1 MHKRYSLGDG
11 WSRAEYVRDEQTCGG
26 AMMYPPEIRSDM
38 IRYPSQDG
46 TQIDAYVS
54 HPAAAGRYPGVVVIM
69 EAFGLI
75 EHIKDVARRF
85 AEQGYLAIA
94 PDMYTRE
101 GAPDPTVM
109 DQVLKTMFSVP
120 DTQAVADLEGA
131 ITYLKS
137 QSDSN
142 GKVGAIG
149 FCSGGRYT
157 LILGCKSKNLDAA
170 VDSAGGFIIQEQHT
184 PQRPVSPI
192 DMVPTL
198 SCPLL
203 ALFGEEDPN
212 PSPAHAARLQ
222 EELDKHGKIYE
233 FRMYHN
239 AGHAFFA
246 DYRPSYRA
254 AAAQD
259 MWHRVLMFYE
269 TYLTA

>member
-1 MHKRYSLGDG
+1 
-11 WSRAEYVRDEQTCGG
+11 V
-26 AMMYPPEIRSDM
+26 YPPEIQSSM
-38 IRYPSQDG
+38 IPYPSQDG
-46 TQIDAYVS
+46 TQINAYLS
-54 HPAAAGRYPGVVVIM
+54 RPAAAGRYPGVVVIM

-75 EHIKDVARRF
+75 EHIQEVARRF
-85 AEQGYLAIA
+85 AEQGYIAVA

-101 GAPDPTVM
+101 GSPDPSHM
-109 DQVLKTMFSVP
+109 DSVFKTMFSVP

-131 ITYLKS
+131 ITYIKRLP
-137 QSDSN
+137 DSN

-157 LILGCKSKNLDAA
+157 LILGCKSTNLDAV
-170 VDSAGGFIIQEQHT
+170 VDSAGGFIMQDQHT

-192 DMVPTL
+192 DMIPTL

-203 ALFGEEDPN
+203 GLFGEEDPN
-212 PSPAHAARLQ
+212 PSPAQAARMQ
-222 EELDKHGKIYE
+222 EELDKHGKTYE
-233 FRMYHN
+233 FRMYRH

-259 MWHRVLMFYE
+259 MWHRVLVFYDQ
-269 TYLTA
+269 YLKA

>member
-1 MHKRYSLGDG
+1 MYFPEVQS
-11 WSRAEYVRDEQTCGG
+11 T
-26 AMMYPPEIRSDM
+26 MMQYA
-38 IRYPSQDG
+38 SQDG
-46 TQIDAYVS
+46 TSINAYFS
-54 HPAAAGRYPGVVVIM
+54 RPTTAGRYPGVVVIM

-75 EHIKDVARRF
+75 DHIKDVARRF
-85 AEQGYLAIA
+85 AEQGYLALA

-101 GAPDPTVM
+101 GSPDASNM
-109 DQVLKTMFSVP
+109 DSVLKTMFSVP

-131 ITYLKS
+131 ITHLKGLA
-137 QSDSN
+137 DSN

-157 LILGCKSKNLDAA
+157 FILGCKSRNLDAA

-192 DMVPTL
+192 DMIPTL
-198 SCPLL
+198 ACPLL
-203 ALFGEEDPN
+203 GLFGEEDPN
-212 PSPAHAARLQ
+212 PSPAHAARME
-222 EELDKHGKIYE
+222 EELKKHGKSYE
-233 FRMYHN
+233 FHMYRN

-259 MWHRVLMFYE
+259 MWHRVLGFYGKH
-269 TYLTA
+269 LQA

>member
-1 MHKRYSLGDG
+1 
-11 WSRAEYVRDEQTCGG
+11 
-26 AMMYPPEIRSDM
+26 
-38 IRYPSQDG
+38 
-46 TQIDAYVS
+46 
-54 HPAAAGRYPGVVVIM
+54 
-69 EAFGLI
+69 
-75 EHIKDVARRF
+75 
-85 AEQGYLAIA
+85 
-94 PDMYTRE
+94 
-101 GAPDPTVM
+101 M

-120 DTQAVADLEGA
+120 DTQAMADLDGA

-142 GKVGAIG
+142 RKVGAIG

-170 VDSAGGFIIQEQHT
+170 VDSAGGFIIQDQHT

-203 ALFGEEDPN
+203 ALFGEEDLN

-222 EELDKHGKIYE
+222 EELDKHGKTYE

-259 MWHRVLMFYE
+259 MWYRVLVFYE
-269 TYLTA
+269 KYLTA

>member
-1 MHKRYSLGDG
+1 MT
-11 WSRAEYVRDEQTCGG
+11 Q
-26 AMMYPPEIRSDM
+26 
-38 IRYPSQDG
+38 YPSQDG
-46 TQIDAYVS
+46 TLINAYFSRPV
-54 HPAAAGRYPGVVVIM
+54 AAGRYPGVIVIM

-75 EHIKDVARRF
+75 DHIKDVARRF
-85 AEQGYLAIA
+85 AEQGYLALA

-101 GAPDPTVM
+101 GSPDPNNL
-109 DQVLKTMFSVP
+109 DSVLQTMFSVP

-131 ITYLKS
+131 ITYLKRLP
-137 QSDSN
+137 DSH

-157 LILGCKSKNLDAA
+157 LILACQSTNLDAA
-170 VDSAGGFIIQEQHT
+170 VDSAGGFIIQDQHT

-192 DMVPTL
+192 AMTPTL

-212 PSPAHAARLQ
+212 PSPAHAGRLQ
-222 EELDKHGKIYE
+222 EELDKHGKTYE
-233 FRMYHN
+233 LRMYRH

-254 AAAQD
+254 AAAQE
-259 MWHRVLMFYE
+259 MWHRALVFYE
-269 TYLTA
+269 HYLQA

>member
-1 MHKRYSLGDG
+1 
-11 WSRAEYVRDEQTCGG
+11 
-26 AMMYPPEIRSDM
+26 MMYLPDIRSDM

-46 TQIDAYVS
+46 TQINAYFS
-54 HPAAAGRYPGVVVIM
+54 RPAAVGRYPGVVVIM

-75 EHIKDVARRF
+75 EHIKDIARRF

-101 GAPDPTVM
+101 GSPDPTVM

-131 ITYLKS
+131 ITYLKR

-157 LILGCKSKNLDAA
+157 LILGCKSTNLDAA
-170 VDSAGGFIIQEQHT
+170 VDSAGGFIIQDEHT

-203 ALFGEEDPN
+203 ALCGEEDPN

-222 EELDKHGKIYE
+222 EELDRHGKTYE
-233 FRMYHN
+233 LRMYRN

-259 MWHRVLMFYE
+259 MWHRVLVFYE
-269 TYLTA
+269 KYLTA